1 MKERKIRRVEFPPFI
16 KLKKLNKMKKGLLG
30 LATMMF
36 GLAGASQNS
45 ERFIDFVEQPKAKP
59 TAKKEASLK
68 GWRRSPDSEYFGRR
82 SEIVTAYTKRGTKQ
96 MKLKNA
102 LKGNH
107 EFDFITK

>member
-1 MKERKIRRVEFPPFI
+1 
-16 KLKKLNKMKKGLLG
+16 MKKGLLG
-30 LATMMF
+30 AIAAMF
-36 GLAGASQNS
+36 GMSTTTKSIPFKASQLT
-45 ERFIDFVEQPKAKP
+45 EDFRPKMPKGCRASQP
-59 TAKKEASLK
+59 
-68 GWRRSPDSEYFGRR
+68 SEYFGRR